1 MPEVWIITG
10 GRNFKH
16 RFKVESFLL
25 DVDPDIIIR
34 HGDCKTGVDSFAQH
48 FWHDVLKRETDPHP
62 ADWDGECIV
71 GFCKPGHRRRR
82 RGGGTYCPAA
92 GNWRNKLMA
101 EMEPKASKTVAFMG
115 GSGTHDMMQRSR
127 DNKIELKTIGFDDLT
142 IF

>member
-10 GRNFKH
+10 GRNYKN
-16 RFKVESFLL
+16 RSKVESFLL
-25 DVDPDIIIR
+25 DVDPETIIR
-34 HGDCKTGVDSFAQH
+34 HGACKTGVDSFAEN

-62 ADWDGECIV
+62 ADWNGKCIV

-82 RGGGTYCPAA
+82 GGGSTYCLAA

-101 EMEPKASKTVAFMG
+101 EMEPKASRCVAFRG
-115 GSGTHDMMQRSR
+115 GSGTHDMMQCAR
-127 DNKIELKTIGFDDLT
+127 NNHIGLQTIGFDDLT